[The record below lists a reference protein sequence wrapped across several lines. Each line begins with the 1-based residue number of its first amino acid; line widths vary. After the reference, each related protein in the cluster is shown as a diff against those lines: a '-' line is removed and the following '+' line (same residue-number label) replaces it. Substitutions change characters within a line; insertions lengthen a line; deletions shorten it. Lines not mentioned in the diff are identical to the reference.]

1 MKRPSSVNKS
11 PRSQLSRKQRT
22 WKAPKAFIEALPVE
36 HGDYDSIAIF
46 GKFTRP
52 VGAYRRGFKK
62 PLEG

>member
-1 MKRPSSVNKS
+1 MKTQSKS
-11 PRSQLSRKQRT
+11 KKTIKRVVSNKQRT
-22 WKAPKAFIEALPVE
+22 WKAPKAFIEELAVE

-52 VGAYRRGFKK
+52 VGSYRRGFKK